1 MATIHLIRTSRN
13 NKAVRGTATIPIGAD
28 IARATTQ
35 YDSQPRCSNESSS
48 CSRSPQEL
56 EIIGD
61 PNERIEIATLE
72 NSDYIIPEGKY
83 ELQNTMSPK
92 FKKILPLVCSVPK
105 RSGIRIHTG
114 TKPEHS
120 TGCVLVSAFGK
131 QQIIDFINQK
141 AKQNEKVYLSITAD
155 L

>member
-1 MATIHLIRTSRN
+1 MAVIQLRRISRN
-13 NKAVRGTATIPIGAD
+13 GKAVKGAAAIPIGAD
-28 IARATTQ
+28 TIL
-35 YDSQPRCSNESSS
+35 C
-48 CSRSPQEL
+48 
-56 EIIGD
+56 
-61 PNERIEIATLE
+61 ATLE
-72 NSDYIIPEGKY
+72 NADYIIPEGTY
-83 ELQNTMSPK
+83 ELKNTMSPK
-92 FKKILPLVCSVPK
+92 FKKVLPLVCGVRG

-141 AKQNEKVYLSITAD
+141 AKQNEKVYLTIATD

>member
-1 MATIHLIRTSRN
+1 MASIHLTRN
-13 NKAVRGTATIPIGAD
+13 SKNGKAVRGVAIIPMGAD
-28 IARATTQ
+28 SIT
-35 YDSQPRCSNESSS
+35 C
-48 CSRSPQEL
+48 
-56 EIIGD
+56 
-61 PNERIEIATLE
+61 ATLE
-72 NSDYIIPEGKY
+72 NEDFIIPDGTY
-83 ELQNTMSPK
+83 ELTLTMSPK
-92 FKKILPLVCSVPK
+92 FGVVLPLLCGVTG

-141 AKQNEKVYLSITAD
+141 AKQNEKVYLTIATD